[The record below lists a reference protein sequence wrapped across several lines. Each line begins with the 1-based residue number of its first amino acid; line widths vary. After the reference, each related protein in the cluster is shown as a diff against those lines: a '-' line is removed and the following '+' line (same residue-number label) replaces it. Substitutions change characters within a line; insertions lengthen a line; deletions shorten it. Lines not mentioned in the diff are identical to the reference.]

1 MRLIVGLLSAA
12 LAALLAGC
20 STLDGPGYYAQAVQG
35 HLKLMAQSRPVADWL
50 QDPATPAPLRER
62 LALSQRIRDFA
73 VAELHLPDN
82 PSYRRYAD
90 LQRRSVVW
98 NVVATPEL
106 SLQLQQWCF
115 PVAGCVGYR
124 GYYAEADAQAF
135 AQPLRAQG
143 LDVSVYGVPAYSTL
157 GWLNWLGGDP
167 LLNTFVNYPEGEL
180 ARIVFHELAHQVVY
194 VNDDTLFNESFAS
207 FVEQQ
212 GAQRWLAERASD
224 AARVDYQR
232 FDARRREFRALAQ
245 RTRDALRQLYGE
257 APPASSVGD
266 RHGQP
271 SVRADDGTLR
281 AGKAQ
286 ILEAFRADYRALR
299 EAWGGWAGYDAWVA
313 QAGNASFA
321 VQGAYEELV
330 PGFAALFE
338 REGRDWRRFYDAV
351 RVLARQPRDERR
363 AVLAGLQPS
372 AAAR

>member
-1 MRLIVGLLSAA
+1 MKAWAAA
-12 LAALLAGC
+12 LGAAVLTGC

-35 HLKLMAQSRPVADWL
+35 HLKLMAQARPVADWL
-50 QDPATPAPLRER
+50 HDPATPAPLRER

-90 LQRRSVVW
+90 LKRRSVVW

-143 LDVSVYGVPAYSTL
+143 LDLTVYGVPAYSTL

-167 LLNTFVNYPEGEL
+167 LLNTFLNYPEGEL

-224 AARVDYQR
+224 AARADYQR

-257 APPASSVGD
+257 ATPGSARGD

-271 SVRADDGTLR
+271 PARADDAALR
-281 AGKAQ
+281 AGKAH

-351 RVLARQPRDERR
+351 RALAQQPRDERR
-363 AVLAGLQPS
+363 AVLA
-372 AAAR
+372 R

>member
-135 AQPLRAQG
+135 AQPLRTQG